1 MDTTLVGVTLVSM
14 AMALALSIVVWRLLR
29 DERRRS
35 EARVAALTEMTA
47 RASDGPPSGRP
58 LVVRTATPAVDVG
71 KLQTARPLDL
81 PLNDRPTQ
89 AGSLFTA
96 PERTSPWGGRL
107 AVMGMLAL
115 AGAALVL
122 MALTVRTRT
131 FVEQHAAGTQQA
143 ETAPTTPPPLEL
155 LSLHDAREGSTLTI
169 TGLVQNPR
177 GGATL
182 TRVTVT
188 AFVFDKSGAFLAS
201 GRALLDV
208 TLLGPGDQSPF
219 LVTVPVT
226 GAVARYR
233 VGFRGEDGHVIAHI
247 DKRLQAAVADATRNP
262 VPDM

>member
-143 ETAPTTPPPLEL
+143 ETAPTTPPLEL

-247 DKRLQAAVADATRNP
+247 DKRVQAAVADATRNS
-262 VPDM
+262 VPGM